1 MNINLDDYNVQKLV
15 RQQYNVAHENSP
27 EFYPN
32 IFDYYANQELQLE
45 GMSFPHFWKIHK
57 INTNQIIPTNKR
69 TLVLTYPQS
78 QNWKMSQYY
87 HLYWKYSLI
96 KQKPWMDSVKNA
108 WGGPIIDPLS
118 DDTKKTCYD
127 SHEIVRKWYIDKFK
141 YFCEVVDIAQL
152 EMSNSDFD
160 RLCRTR

>member
-1 MNINLDDYNVQKLV
+1 M
-15 RQQYNVAHENSP
+15 
-27 EFYPN
+27 
-32 IFDYYANQELQLE
+32 
-45 GMSFPHFWKIHK
+45 
-57 INTNQIIPTNKR
+57 
-69 TLVLTYPQS
+69 
-78 QNWKMSQYY
+78 
-87 HLYWKYSLI
+87 I